1 MTEDLDSVVTS
12 RLQRKLQKLY
22 SKETMEFLH
31 ALMQWLL
38 ERLSNV
44 FLFCSWCR
52 NPTYYGMPSLSF
64 TGRQCRVREEKDAKD
79 TSYQLQQIAF
89 LTWWLMRGLTITPC
103 TMPPHLMIMKLLCLW
118 FTSLSEHLW
127 NLFLQAVLKYC
138 FRTWKHCIAVH
149 TFHLLLDC
157 TNHRKIASLKNSTE
171 GADHSLRVF
180 SGILLKEH
188 K

>member
-1 MTEDLDSVVTS
+1 
-12 RLQRKLQKLY
+12 
-22 SKETMEFLH
+22 
-31 ALMQWLL
+31 
-38 ERLSNV
+38 
-44 FLFCSWCR
+44 
-52 NPTYYGMPSLSF
+52 
-64 TGRQCRVREEKDAKD
+64 
-79 TSYQLQQIAF
+79 
-89 LTWWLMRGLTITPC
+89 MRGLTITPC
-103 TMPPHLMIMKLLCLW
+103 TMPPHLMIMKLCLW

-180 SGILLKEH
+180 FRYIVERAQILRNFSSHFCNRRLQTSSALHSGLDLKAFFY
-188 K
+188 